1 MLLKTIVKKR
11 ENNMVKII
19 ANFGH
24 LVRLA
29 KEMSDA
35 EISGD
40 KELYK
45 IKKKEH
51 DNYKNI
57 CLKADEITVGNIDF

>member
-1 MLLKTIVKKR
+1 MIKV
-11 ENNMVKII
+11 I

-24 LVRLA
+24 LVRLT

-35 EISGD
+35 EISGN

-45 IKKKEH
+45 IKKRR
-51 DNYKNI
+51 I
-57 CLKADEITVGNIDF
+57 